1 MSDLGMST
9 TSDVTKCK
17 ECGVLASQNNT
28 INKIAHEQTSGHKR
42 MHNQTNRQVTLEHV
56 VVVVVVST
64 MEFLVAKSM
73 QMKVKLQNRRT
84 RFYFLA

>member
-28 INKIAHEQTSGHKR
+28 INKTADEHSRHKR
-42 MHNQTNRQVTLEHV
+42 MHNQTNKQVTLEN
-56 VVVVVVST
+56 VVVVST

-73 QMKVKLQNRRT
+73 
-84 RFYFLA
+84 